1 MMVRKHLFGCRGG
14 EGLVQL
20 LLDLE
25 NLGQAQ
31 RRRRNFLH
39 YSTQF
44 PFKNKTCTWKHG
56 YGRHGF
62 RDARDFVSAYNFHL
76 LYLIL
81 IVWKVFY
88 SVNNL
93 SFKLYIIPVVSLYIL
108 RFILLF
114 LEVLR
119 DFNTLSFP
127 CDNVAQF

>member
-1 MMVRKHLFGCRGG
+1 MEK
-14 EGLVQL
+14 
-20 LLDLE
+20 
-25 NLGQAQ
+25 
-31 RRRRNFLH
+31 
-39 YSTQF
+39 
-44 PFKNKTCTWKHG
+44 
-56 YGRHGF
+56 F

-81 IVWKVFY
+81 IVLKVFY

-93 SFKLYIIPVVSLYIL
+93 SFKLYIIPVLSLYIL

-119 DFNTLSFP
+119 DFNILSFP

>member
-1 MMVRKHLFGCRGG
+1 MEK
-14 EGLVQL
+14 
-20 LLDLE
+20 
-25 NLGQAQ
+25 
-31 RRRRNFLH
+31 
-39 YSTQF
+39 
-44 PFKNKTCTWKHG
+44 
-56 YGRHGF
+56 F

-81 IVWKVFY
+81 IVLKVFY

-93 SFKLYIIPVVSLYIL
+93 SFKLYIIPILSLYIL

-119 DFNTLSFP
+119 DFNILSFP

>member
-1 MMVRKHLFGCRGG
+1 MEK
-14 EGLVQL
+14 
-20 LLDLE
+20 
-25 NLGQAQ
+25 
-31 RRRRNFLH
+31 
-39 YSTQF
+39 
-44 PFKNKTCTWKHG
+44 
-56 YGRHGF
+56 F

-81 IVWKVFY
+81 IVLKVFY

-93 SFKLYIIPVVSLYIL
+93 SFKLYIIPVLSLYIL

-114 LEVLR
+114 LKVLR